1 MIESPADLA
10 AFFSADEFATVAVIA
25 GVGAVS
31 GIIDSA
37 AESDRP
43 GGNAR
48 SGSSTWIVGAADFS
62 VTRLQFTA
70 PWPAVSGVVPECD
83 LSIAAGP
90 YAGTYRVKDIQRDGE
105 ICRLILNAR

>member
-10 AFFSADEFATVAVIA
+10 AFFSSDEFATEAVIA

-31 GIIDSA
+31 GIIDA
-37 AESDRP
+37 VAESERP
-43 GGNAR
+43 GGNSR

-62 VTRLQFTA
+62 VSKLQFTTS
-70 PWPAVSGVVPECD
+70 WGSVSRVVPED
-83 LSIAAGP
+83 ELSIAAGA

-105 ICRLILNAR
+105 ICRLILNAQ